1 MSQLYIHEK
10 IGKNP
15 ATGSQDIVQTRKC
28 DAEANAAANGVHNK
42 INMSPSP
49 KVGDIIKDTT
59 GLICYMFFRF
69 QFLLSQTT
77 VVWNKK
83 KNLEFEITRVDCEAE
98 LVTTTA
104 QAKINLPIVH
114 FE

>member
-15 ATGSQDIVQTRKC
+15 ATRSQDIVQTRKC
-28 DAEANAAANGVHNK
+28 DAETNAAANGIHNK

-59 GLICYMFFRF
+59 GLICYIFFRF
-69 QFLLSQTT
+69 QFLFSQTT
-77 VVWNKK
+77 VAWNKK
-83 KNLEFEITRVDCEAE
+83 SWSLR
-98 LVTTTA
+98 
-104 QAKINLPIVH
+104 
-114 FE
+114 